1 MGYFSDLNLEI
12 RGQVH
17 IDRTYPS
24 RCETLSWFM
33 EDLTLALEA
42 RGVSVEAL
50 AQSAKNGLIDYY
62 NPRSRYHYYHMADIL
77 ELPLMAEDNL
87 ELPITTFSINDL
99 IMAVGEVAFLL
110 KKARRDEWMMSIEVI
125 QGNRRNYE
133 REYIK
138 LSA

>member
-12 RGQVH
+12 REQVQ

-24 RCETLSWFM
+24 RCETLSYFM
-33 EDLTLALEA
+33 ENLTDALEA

-50 AQSAKNGLIDYY
+50 AQSARNGLIDYY
-62 NPRSRYHYYHMADIL
+62 NPRSRYRYFSVLY
-77 ELPLMAEDNL
+77 AENHSL
-87 ELPITTFSINDL
+87 FDL
-99 IMAVGEVAFLL
+99 IAAVGEVAFLL
-110 KKARRDEWMMSIEVI
+110 KKARRDEWMMNIEVI